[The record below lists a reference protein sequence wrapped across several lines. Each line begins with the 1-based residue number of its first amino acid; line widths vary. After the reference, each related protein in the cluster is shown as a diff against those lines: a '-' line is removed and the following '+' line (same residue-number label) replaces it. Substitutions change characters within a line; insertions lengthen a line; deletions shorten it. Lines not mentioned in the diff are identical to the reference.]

1 MKAQIDK
8 GELVLYQFDDKSAQL
23 EVRVNEETVWLSQKQ
38 MAVLFGCS
46 GENIRMHLNNIY
58 QEEELDERAT
68 SKDFLEV
75 QQEGIRFVNRRV
87 VYYNLDA
94 AISIGY
100 RVNSKRGTQFRIWAD
115 GVLKDYLLKGYA
127 LTSELRGLKE

>member
-1 MKAQIDK
+1 MP
-8 GELVLYQFDDKSAQL
+8 DDKSTQL
-23 EVRVNEETVWLSQKQ
+23 EVRLDEETVWLSQKQ
-38 MAVLFGCS
+38 MVILFDCS
-46 GENIRMHLNNIY
+46 AENIRMHLNSIY
-58 QEEELDERAT
+58 QEEELKERAT

-115 GVLKDYLLKGYA
+115 GVLKDYLMKGYA